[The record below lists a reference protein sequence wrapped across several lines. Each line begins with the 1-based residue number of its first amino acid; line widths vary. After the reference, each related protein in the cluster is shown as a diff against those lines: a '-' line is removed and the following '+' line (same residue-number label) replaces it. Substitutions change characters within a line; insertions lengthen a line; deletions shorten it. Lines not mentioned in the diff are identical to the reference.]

1 MPRIPG
7 NADVVIGMRRSGKT
21 YALFQE
27 MQRLLAEGVPRD
39 RLLYMNP
46 PAPASCAR
54 WTRR

>member
-39 RLLYMNP
+39 RGSDMCVELQHII
-46 PAPASCAR
+46 SFR
-54 WTRR
+54 